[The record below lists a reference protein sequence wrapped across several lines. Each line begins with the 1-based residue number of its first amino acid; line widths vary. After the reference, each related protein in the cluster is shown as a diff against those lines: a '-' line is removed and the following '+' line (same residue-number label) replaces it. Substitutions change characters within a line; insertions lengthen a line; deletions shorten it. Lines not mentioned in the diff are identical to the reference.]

1 VRPELQERLDE
12 LSKRVGFEHPSPHV
26 LVAGVALALVAAV
39 FVGKWMAGTSSA
51 GVEIPSS
58 APPVAAQPA
67 VAAAAAGA
75 SASVEASIVVHV
87 VGAVRH
93 PGVYRLTPGSRAEDA
108 VFAAGGPLGSAQLA
122 AVNLAAPLA
131 DGEQVVV
138 PKKGEAAAAAA
149 PSGSSIGV
157 PAAPGQKVDLN
168 TASESELDTL
178 PGVGPATAKRIV
190 EDRQT
195 NGPFRAPE
203 DLMRVPGIGPK
214 KFDSLKDLVRT

>member
-12 LSKRVGFEHPSPHV
+12 LSQRVGLERIDPRV

-51 GVEIPSS
+51 GVEMPAS
-58 APPVAAQPA
+58 APA
-67 VAAAAAGA
+67 VAAPPA
-75 SASVEASIVVHV
+75 SVADATSSVEASIVVHV

-93 PGVYRLTPGSRAEDA
+93 PGVYRLPPGSRSENALL
-108 VFAAGGPLGSAQLA
+108 AAGGALGSAQLA

-138 PKKGEAAAAAA
+138 PMKGEVAPAAA
-149 PSGSSIGV
+149 PTPAGASGGAQA
-157 PAAPGQKVDLN
+157 PAPGQKVDLN
-168 TASESELDTL
+168 TASEAELDTL
-178 PGVGPATAKRIV
+178 PGVGPATATRII
-190 EDRQT
+190 EDRRT

-214 KFDSLKDLVRT
+214 KFDALKDLVRT